1 MEKRL
6 IAFSLILVLIGV
18 SACNTTSNNP
28 NNSTDDDNED
38 EDEIED
44 DEDEVEDEED
54 EDETE
59 DDNEDESNSTR
70 PPAVPTNG
78 EIITAAE
85 LAKHKTKEDCWISY
99 KGNVYDLTN
108 WLPKHPGTAGAI
120 APFCGTSSE
129 FEKAFIDKH
138 DTSKVD
144 KLMEE
149 GIYKGE
155 LR

>member
-28 NNSTDDDNED
+28 NNSTD
-38 EDEIED
+38 ED
-44 DEDEVEDEED
+44 DDENEADDEED
-54 EDETE
+54 EDETGDDDEKDEE
-59 DDNEDESNSTR
+59 DSNSTR
-70 PPAVPTNG
+70 PPAVPTNR
-78 EIITAAE
+78 ELISASE

>member
-38 EDEIED
+38 DDDSEADE
-44 DEDEVEDEED
+44 EED

-78 EIITAAE
+78 EIITTSE
-85 LAKHKTKEDCWISY
+85 LAKHKTK
-99 KGNVYDLTN
+99 
-108 WLPKHPGTAGAI
+108 
-120 APFCGTSSE
+120 
-129 FEKAFIDKH
+129 
-138 DTSKVD
+138 
-144 KLMEE
+144 
-149 GIYKGE
+149 
-155 LR
+155 